1 MDNKGKTFPITGATR
16 GIGRATAE
24 KFAQNG
30 VNVAFTYNS
39 NKEVAEEFAK
49 ELEEKY
55 GVKAKA
61 YKLDILDTD
70 QFKPLFQEIDK
81 DFDRV
86 DFFVSNAMI
95 YGRSVVGG
103 YGKFMKLRPKK
114 GLLNIYVATVGAF
127 GAGLKRRQRGW
138 KRLAVVALVTLRST
152 GNRIYIGKLIAG
164 SPELY

>member
-1 MDNKGKTFPITGATR
+1 MDNKGKTLVITGATR

-81 DFDRV
+81 D
-86 DFFVSNAMI
+86 
-95 YGRSVVGG
+95 
-103 YGKFMKLRPKK
+103 
-114 GLLNIYVATVGAF
+114 
-127 GAGLKRRQRGW
+127 
-138 KRLAVVALVTLRST
+138 
-152 GNRIYIGKLIAG
+152 LI
-164 SPELY
+164 E